1 MLTLNVGCHYYIL
14 RANCRYILH
23 DFQMKRKRGDIQYLV
38 AVVKWWS
45 HCETGSMMAVVSIS
59 QNKILCQK
67 FKMTISQCEKLLRP
81 SPANRNAS
89 SDSVLNGFVV
99 FSRSA

>member
-38 AVVKWWS
+38 AVVKQWS

-59 QNKILCQK
+59 RNKILCQK
-67 FKMTISQCEKLLRP
+67 FKMTISQCESCYDLAQPIEMLLQTQCLM
-81 SPANRNAS
+81 
-89 SDSVLNGFVV
+89 DL
-99 FSRSA
+99 